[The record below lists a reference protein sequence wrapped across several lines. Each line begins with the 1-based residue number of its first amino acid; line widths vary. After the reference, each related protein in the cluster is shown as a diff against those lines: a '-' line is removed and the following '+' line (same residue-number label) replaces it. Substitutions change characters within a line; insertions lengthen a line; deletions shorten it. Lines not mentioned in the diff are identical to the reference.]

1 MFSRNRRSDRKDRK
15 DKKDAKKGLKRFRK
29 KVCKLCIE
37 KVVDLD
43 YKDTARLQ
51 RSLTEKGK
59 MISRR
64 ISGNCA
70 RHQRRLAGAI
80 HQAREIALLP
90 YTVL

>member
-15 DKKDAKKGLKRFRK
+15 DKKDLKKNPKRFRK

-70 RHQRRLAGAI
+70 KHQRRLAGAI